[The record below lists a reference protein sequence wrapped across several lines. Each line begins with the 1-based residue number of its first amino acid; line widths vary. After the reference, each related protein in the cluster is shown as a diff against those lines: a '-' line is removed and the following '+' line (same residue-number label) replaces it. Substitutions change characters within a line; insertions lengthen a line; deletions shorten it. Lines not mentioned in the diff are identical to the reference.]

1 MSFFDYLESKVIVLC
16 MGGIGILYLSL
27 IIWLCGLPFSL
38 LLVLLFS
45 GFFVIFVC
53 LIFCWRRSEQRL
65 KMIKNRLEVMK
76 EKYLIGETLPRPRDA
91 VELQYYLLM
100 KEISRSAIGEVEK
113 VKTEKQDYFDY
124 VERWVHEIKTSLTA
138 CSLILS
144 NGGNPSKIRREL
156 RRADNMTETILA
168 YAKLRTTEKDVQ
180 ISRANLRDVCDQ
192 AVKEEMEILIA
203 AGIAV
208 SIEGDGQAFTDSK
221 LLIFIIKQLLI
232 NCAKYCSGCRIRID
246 LGENSLCFEDNGPG
260 IPAHELCRVT
270 ERGFT
275 GTVGRSQGQSTGMGL
290 YIVDQLCKSLN
301 IHMELTSEEGSFT
314 RFLFQFSAPTLQNC

>member
-1 MSFFDYLESKVIVLC
+1 MWKD
-16 MGGIGILYLSL
+16 G
-27 IIWLCGLPFSL
+27 
-38 LLVLLFS
+38 
-45 GFFVIFVC
+45 
-53 LIFCWRRSEQRL
+53 
-65 KMIKNRLEVMK
+65 
-76 EKYLIGETLPRPRDA
+76 
-91 VELQYYLLM
+91 
-100 KEISRSAIGEVEK
+100 
-113 VKTEKQDYFDY
+113 
-124 VERWVHEIKTSLTA
+124 HEIKTPLTA

-180 ISRANLRDVCDQ
+180 ISRVNLRDVCDQ
-192 AVKEEMEILIA
+192 AVREEMEILIA

-221 LLIFIIKQLLI
+221 LLVFIMKQLLI
-232 NCAKYCSGCRIRID
+232 NCAKYCSGCQIRID
-246 LGENSLCFEDNGPG
+246 LGGNSLCFEDNGPG

-275 GTVGRSQGQSTGMGL
+275 GTVGRNQGQSTGMGL

-314 RFLFQFSAPTLQNC
+314 RFLFQFSVPTLQNC